1 MWKVKNKKN
10 YKILKLFE
18 ENIIL
23 PFFNNLLISKKQNYQ
38 DFQQYLKNNTNIKEY
53 KILDYICKR
62 RSKNIKFIDCINN
75 LLKLDYNELEKYY
88 NIYKEQNKKI
98 EKNNLDIKIEN
109 IPEDLKIIFINFF
122 YEKFFNISK
131 IWELI
136 QTETFCRKKFHINFK
151 KENSIFICPYCDADT
166 FINSGNGEI
175 EHFFPKS
182 QFPFLAMN
190 GLNLISSC
198 HSCNKSFE
206 GKGNKEIPSPIS
218 MPYLEQIGDCIN
230 FKIDIL
236 EKVIKLDTNEDR
248 ITNYIDLFQLDKRY
262 SEDIVYKYIIE
273 SGKSWY
279 DKIIEY
285 KNKTSD
291 NISSDKLKNFIIMAK
306 ENDKKRNPYFF
317 ALKSLYSN
325 YDNYLKNYVNL
336 K

>member
-1 MWKVKNKKN
+1 MWKVENKKN

-38 DFQQYLKNNTNIKEY
+38 DFQQYLKNNTNIKEH

-62 RSKNIKFIDCINN
+62 KSKNIKFIDCINN
-75 LLKLDYNELEKYY
+75 LLKFNHNELEKYY
-88 NIYKEQNKKI
+88 KIYKKQNKKLEKKQFNI
-98 EKNNLDIKIEN
+98 ELID

-122 YEKFFNISK
+122 YEKFFKTSK
-131 IWELI
+131 IWQLI
-136 QTETFCRKKFHINFK
+136 GSFPFNREKFHNNFK
-151 KENSIFICPYCDADT
+151 EENSIFVCPYCDAVT
-166 FINSGNGEI
+166 FPNPGDSEI

-198 HSCNKSFE
+198 HSCNKSY
-206 GKGNKEIPSPIS
+206 KGNKEIPFPIS
-218 MPYLEQIGDCIN
+218 MPYIRQIGNCID
-230 FKIDIL
+230 FEIDISKK
-236 EKVIKLDTNEDR
+236 EIKLYSNKIR
-248 ITNYIDLFQLDKRY
+248 ILNYISLLQLDKHY
-262 SEDIVYKYIIE
+262 SNDIVYQHLIE
-273 SGKSWY
+273 KGKSWY
-279 DKIIEY
+279 DQIIEY
-285 KNKTSD
+285 KNKINN
-291 NISSDKLKNFIIMAK
+291 NISSDVLKKIIITAK
-306 ENDKKRNPYFF
+306 KNDKKISSYFF